1 MKPVLLVEWHGF
13 EHHPPQS
20 LIVEGLQGN
29 KMLHD
34 TWWQTFESR
43 QRCLQCGHEQLLD

>member
-20 LIVEGLQGN
+20 LIVEQQFPLSLQAP
-29 KMLHD
+29 
-34 TWWQTFESR
+34 
-43 QRCLQCGHEQLLD
+43 